1 MVRRGFWFS
10 TAVGAVLIMLVI
22 ALGLPAQG
30 QAEDKI
36 VIGVVNCLSG
46 FGADM
51 GQGGR
56 QGATIAAEE
65 INAAGGVKGK
75 KIEFIYR
82 DDETNPQ
89 KGVSAVNELL
99 FKQGVKVIMG
109 TNVTN
114 VANAVNKIIND
125 QKVLFVTI
133 ASGKLLVNP
142 SEYPYTF
149 RLNVSTDKEAIAL
162 VKHMVEKVKARKIGI
177 IRDSTAFGQTG
188 YASVMDALKPYK
200 IEPVAVEIYNPGDT
214 DMTSQLLKLKNA
226 GAEQVIAWGMGPDLV
241 PVTNSFARIGWFPYI
256 ASGIGA
262 TQISFFQLA
271 RKDVAD
277 KWVTTIQKAFT
288 YPKGGKLEPEAQ
300 KFVDKLKAKYGLDNK
315 AYIMNAG
322 IWYDMIRLYALAV
335 EKVGSQDPNAI
346 KAFLEGTSKYDGL
359 VSKYSF
365 SKTNHDGFNIADMAV
380 ASTIRGD
387 VFTRE
392 RVE

>member
-1 MVRRGFWFS
+1 MSRWGFWSS

-30 QAEDKI
+30 QGEDKI

-162 VKHMVEKVKARKIGI
+162 VKYMVEKVKAKKIGI

-226 GAEQVIAWGMGPDLV
+226 GAEQVIAWGMGL
-241 PVTNSFARIGWFPYI
+241 
-256 ASGIGA
+256 
-262 TQISFFQLA
+262 ISC
-271 RKDVAD
+271 
-277 KWVTTIQKAFT
+277 
-288 YPKGGKLEPEAQ
+288 P
-300 KFVDKLKAKYGLDNK
+300 
-315 AYIMNAG
+315 
-322 IWYDMIRLYALAV
+322 
-335 EKVGSQDPNAI
+335 
-346 KAFLEGTSKYDGL
+346 
-359 VSKYSF
+359 
-365 SKTNHDGFNIADMAV
+365 
-380 ASTIRGD
+380 
-387 VFTRE
+387 
-392 RVE
+392 